1 MVRGQILAVQK
12 QDRIIIKEIECGQ
25 SRSGKVYVRLKKI
38 QQIKVSLT
46 CDATQLLFHSSK
58 KSFGPLFMGKS
69 KKEFCIVQ
77 LLKIRK

>member
-1 MVRGQILAVQK
+1 MWDECCLK
-12 QDRIIIKEIECGQ
+12 IKIFL
-25 SRSGKVYVRLKKI
+25 SGRQNSSVTFLKKI

-69 KKEFCIVQ
+69 KQEFCIVQ